1 MYNMSILELYT
12 CFTALYTTIFCTVVK
27 VMWDVIG
34 VSVSRKCDTTMYIYC
49 VKVMWDVIGVSAS
62 RKCDTT
68 MYIY

>member
-1 MYNMSILELYT
+1 MIRPCT
-12 CFTALYTTIFCTVVK
+12 FTDTN

-34 VSVSRKCDTTMYIYC
+34 VSASRKCDTPCTFTDM
-49 VKVMWDVIGVSAS
+49 KVMWDVIGVSAS

>member
-1 MYNMSILELYT
+1 MIRPCT
-12 CFTALYTTIFCTVVK
+12 FTDMK

-34 VSVSRKCDTTMYIYC
+34 VSASRNVIRPCTFTDM
-49 VKVMWDVIGVSAS
+49 KVMWDVIGVSAS

>member
-1 MYNMSILELYT
+1 MIRPCT
-12 CFTALYTTIFCTVVK
+12 FTDMK

-49 VKVMWDVIGVSAS
+49 TKVMWDVIGISAS